1 MPGQWGAAAA
11 TGVGEERSPGART
24 SALGQL
30 GRGARMPASTALLRR
45 ARERHRG
52 AERLKAGLEEARER
66 EERRVW
72 GEEARVGRLRRRG
85 ARKFAG
91 CDTGCNARRSERVAH
106 FPFQL
111 K

>member
-1 MPGQWGAAAA
+1 MKNQVTESHTWGRSGRPWRRRMPGQWGAAAA
-11 TGVGEERSPGART
+11 TGVGEERSPGAWT

-66 EERRVW
+66 EEW
-72 GEEARVGRLRRRG
+72 GCGEKRRG
-85 ARKFAG
+85 
-91 CDTGCNARRSERVAH
+91 
-106 FPFQL
+106 
-111 K
+111 